1 MALAITEDHRQL
13 AAVAS
18 DFCARHDTLALARA
32 TLDADSD
39 GTPLWSEIAAL
50 GWLGLHLPEEYGGSG
65 YGLAELGVVLEATG
79 AALLPGPL
87 LPTLI
92 GGAVVARCGSAALRG
107 QLLPSIA
114 AGTCMVGVGRN
125 DGPVLGA
132 LHANTLL
139 LSDGDDMLVVAADA
153 AGVSIT
159 ARGNLDRTR
168 RSSYVHLDAAAV
180 GAATRLPGGAIVA
193 RRVGLALAASEAAGG
208 ARACVDLATAYAKQ
222 RVQFARVIGSFQAVK
237 HLLAD
242 ALAAAELA
250 TAVAWDALRAIDA
263 ADDLRTDEQ
272 AAFACAVAGSV
283 ALNAYDTCA
292 KTNIQVHGGIGCTYE
307 HDAHL
312 WFRRATALT
321 ATFGTIDGHHHAV
334 AQLAR
339 SGATRGAEV
348 DLGPDADAFRKQ
360 VRSFVE
366 RYQTLGEAEQPDAL
380 ANSGYL
386 FPHWPEPWGRGA
398 GPVEQLVVEQE
409 LRRKVRQ
416 PNMGLASW
424 NLPTIIAYGTAEQ
437 QERWV
442 GGTLRGEH
450 VWCQLFSE
458 PDAGSDLASLKTRA
472 DKVDGGWRLN
482 GQKVWTSIAHLAT
495 TGLCVARTNPH
506 APKHKGISCFVVDM
520 KAPGVEVRPLRELT
534 GHPTFNE
541 VFFNDVFLPDDALI
555 GEVDHGWSAAR
566 TTLANER
573 VSLSGA
579 GTAVFATSARGLFD
593 LAERCCPDD
602 ATVQGQIGE
611 LIAQHQAMD
620 LLGLRRVGKALEGSE
635 PGAEGNV
642 GKLLGSE
649 HDKRVTD
656 MAMRIAG
663 ADAVFDDEH
672 LAMWTNSYLFSRAL
686 SIAGGTSQILRNV
699 IAERLLG
706 LPREVEPKP

>member
-1 MALAITEDHRQL
+1 MAIAITEDHRQL
-13 AAVAS
+13 AAVAA
-18 DFCARHDTLALARA
+18 DFCARHDALGLARA
-32 TLDADSD
+32 TRDADTD
-39 GTPLWSEIAAL
+39 GTPLWSDMAAL
-50 GWLGLHLPEEYGGSG
+50 GWFGLHLPEEYGGSG

-92 GGAVVARCGSAALRG
+92 SGAVIARCGDSALRSA
-107 QLLPSIA
+107 LLPGIA
-114 AGTCMVGVGRN
+114 AGTRVAGLGRN

-132 LHANTLL
+132 LHAQTLL
-139 LSDGDDMLVVAADA
+139 VSDGDDMLVLAADTP
-153 AGVSIT
+153 GVSIT
-159 ARGNLDRTR
+159 VRGNLDRTR
-168 RSSYVHLDAAAV
+168 RSASVHLDSAAISGATRLV
-180 GAATRLPGGAIVA
+180 GAAVVA
-193 RRVGLALAASEAAGG
+193 RRVGVALAAAEAAGG
-208 ARACVDLATAYAKQ
+208 ARACVELATAYAKQ

-263 ADDLRTDEQ
+263 ADDVRTDEQ

-283 ALNAYDTCA
+283 AFEANDTCA

-312 WFRRATALT
+312 WFRRATALS
-321 ATFGTIDGHHHAV
+321 ATFGTIDSHHRAV

-339 SGATRGAEV
+339 GGVSRGAEV
-348 DLGPDADAFRKQ
+348 DLGPDADAFRNQ

-366 RYQTLGEAEQPDAL
+366 RYERLDDDDRPDAL

-386 FPHWPEPWGRGA
+386 FPHWPEPWGRSA

-409 LRRKVRQ
+409 LRRKVRR
-416 PNMGLASW
+416 PNMGLAAW

-442 GGTLRGEH
+442 GATLRGAH
-450 VWCQLFSE
+450 IWCQLFSE

-472 DKVDGGWRLN
+472 EKVDGGWRLN

-495 TGLCVARTNPH
+495 TGLCVARTNPR
-506 APKHKGISCFVVDM
+506 APKHQGISCFVVDM

-541 VFFNDVFLPDDALI
+541 VFFNDVFLPDNAII

-579 GTAVFATSARGLFD
+579 GTAAFATSARGLFD
-593 LAERCCPDD
+593 LAARSCPED

-611 LIAQHQAMD
+611 LIAHHQAMD
-620 LLGLRRVGKALEGSE
+620 LLGLRRVGKALEGTE

-656 MAMRIAG
+656 LAMRIAG